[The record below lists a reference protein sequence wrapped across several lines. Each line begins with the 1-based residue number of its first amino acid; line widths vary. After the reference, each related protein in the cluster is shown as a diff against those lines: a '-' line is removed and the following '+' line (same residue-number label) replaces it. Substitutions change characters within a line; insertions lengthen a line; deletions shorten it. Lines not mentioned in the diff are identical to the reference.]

1 MNTPPKRTTVVVV
14 NINRTWSEVE
24 QGKRTAAE
32 VTLGDWNPYKSNSRT
47 IRAFEPDEVG
57 LVLGYRRGVIMTAFD
72 IGEDAVR
79 WLESY
84 DPHRVRWEGSPSVAW
99 THLVEKASPVTWK
112 QGEGVAY
119 KTLTL
124 DELTRMT
131 ASTAPARREG
141 GGVSPEVTVSLG
153 AVKVSLK
160 DSRTVVVTA
169 PDSMDVVVRRG

>member
-14 NINRTWSEVE
+14 NINKTWPEVE

-32 VTLGDWNPYKSNSRT
+32 VTLGDWNPYKSNSKT

-72 IGEDAVR
+72 IGENAVQ

-84 DPHRVRWEGSPSVAW
+84 DPHRVRWEGSPSVEW

-131 ASTAPARREG
+131 AGTAPTPGEG
-141 GGVSPEVTVSLG
+141 GGVFPEVTVSLG

-160 DSRTVVVTA
+160 GPRTVVVTA